1 MSVASAKMPAA
12 LVSGIVCLMLGVGG
26 GIFLAPFV
34 DIGQKKE
41 ATGGEAPAADDGKA
55 KTMPPTMPG
64 GKAGGMPGAVLL
76 NGHRV
81 RSECPLHAFERVPQI
96 ANARG
101 GRVVRI
107 VREDFEEASIDDRLA
122 SRQRR
127 AQVGVVHRDDSI
139 VRREHEVQTRRGV
152 EQPPVFGERQQVG
165 RETM

>member
-64 GKAGGMPGAVLL
+64 GKGGGMPGAKGGGGGMPGAKGGGGGFGGGKGPSPKVQLAQL
-76 NGHRV
+76 V
-81 RSECPLHAFERVPQI
+81 TKLETLSKKPLAVELTADQKKDAKAI
-96 ANARG
+96 LADIDAKDALSDEDG
-101 GRVVRI
+101 G
-107 VREDFEEASIDDRLA
+107 EATA
-122 SRQRR
+122 
-127 AQVGVVHRDDSI
+127 
-139 VRREHEVQTRRGV
+139 
-152 EQPPVFGERQQVG
+152 
-165 RETM
+165 